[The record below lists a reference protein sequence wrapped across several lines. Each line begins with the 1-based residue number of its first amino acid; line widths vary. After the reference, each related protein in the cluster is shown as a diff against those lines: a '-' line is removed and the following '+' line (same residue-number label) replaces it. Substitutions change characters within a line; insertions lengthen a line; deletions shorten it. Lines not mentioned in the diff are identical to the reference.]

1 MSKFSFRGGI
11 HPLHDTHE
19 GKDLTRN
26 KPVRAYASKIVT
38 IPMDMHI
45 GAPSNPIVKKGEQVL
60 LGQVIAEAVGG
71 IGIPVH
77 ASVSGTVTDVSAKIM
92 MRKVPSM
99 CITIENNGLDE
110 WIPLNPLGSVE
121 SADSTKIIQAI
132 KAAGICGMGGAC
144 FPTHIKMSPP
154 PDKQVDIIILNG
166 AECET
171 YLTAD
176 FRLMLEQ
183 PQKVVDGLRIAM
195 RAMNVKRGLI
205 GIEDN
210 KPEAIDAIKKAA
222 AGRDDIEV
230 CTLKTKYPQGGEKQ
244 LIKALI
250 NKEVPAGGLPADAGA
265 VVLNVATAAAIRDA
279 VVEGMPL
286 INRIT
291 TVTGKVKEPDN
302 LLLPIG
308 TLVNEAVEACG
319 GYSQEP
325 GKIFF
330 GGSMT
335 GICAPNEEASVTKAN
350 NGLVVFNEKEAIIPP
365 EDNCIRCSRCIYA
378 CPVYLNPYA
387 MKKAF
392 DMDKMDVLENKL
404 NVKECI
410 LCGACSYICPSHQ
423 YLTPAFKD
431 AKDII
436 AARRVS
442 K

>member
-1 MSKFSFRGGI
+1 MSKFSFKGGI

-19 GKDLTRN
+19 GKELTRN
-26 KPVRAYASKIVT
+26 KPIRAYASKSVT

-45 GAPSNPIVKKGEQVL
+45 GAPSNPIVKKGDQVL
-60 LGQVIAEAVGG
+60 MGQIIAEAVGG

-77 ASVSGTVTDVSAKIM
+77 ASVSGTVTDVSGKIM

-110 WIPLNPLGSVE
+110 WVQLFPLGSVD
-121 SADSTKIIQAI
+121 SADSSKIIPAI

-154 PDKQVDIIILNG
+154 PDKQVDTIILNG

-183 PQKVVDGLRIAM
+183 PQRVVDGLRIAM

-210 KPEAIDAIKKAA
+210 KPEAIEAISKAA
-222 AGRDDIEV
+222 SGLEGIEV
-230 CTLKTKYPQGGEKQ
+230 CSLKTKYPQGGEKQ
-244 LIKALI
+244 LIKALL
-250 NKEVPAGGLPADAGA
+250 NREVPAGGLPADAGA

-279 VVEGMPL
+279 VIEGKPL
-286 INRIT
+286 VSRIT
-291 TVTGKVKEPDN
+291 TVTGKVKDPDN
-302 LLLPIG
+302 LLVSIG
-308 TLVNEAVEACG
+308 TSVNEAVQACG

-350 NGLVVFNEKEAIIPP
+350 NGLVVFDEKEAIIPP
-365 EDNCIRCSRCIYA
+365 EDNCIRCGRCIYA

-392 DMDKMDVLENKL
+392 DMDKLEELENKL

-410 LCGACSYICPSHQ
+410 LCGACSYICPAHQ

-436 AARRVS
+436 AARRAN

>member
-1 MSKFSFRGGI
+1 
-11 HPLHDTHE
+11 
-19 GKDLTRN
+19 
-26 KPVRAYASKIVT
+26 
-38 IPMDMHI
+38 
-45 GAPSNPIVKKGEQVL
+45 
-60 LGQVIAEAVGG
+60 
-71 IGIPVH
+71 
-77 ASVSGTVTDVSAKIM
+77 
-92 MRKVPSM
+92 
-99 CITIENNGLDE
+99 
-110 WIPLNPLGSVE
+110 
-121 SADSTKIIQAI
+121 
-132 KAAGICGMGGAC
+132 
-144 FPTHIKMSPP
+144 HIKMSPP
-154 PDKQVDIIILNG
+154 PDKQVDAIILNG

-183 PQKVVDGLRIAM
+183 PQRVVDGLRIAM

-210 KPEAIDAIKKAA
+210 KPEAIEAISKAA
-222 AGRDDIEV
+222 SGLEGIEV
-230 CTLKTKYPQGGEKQ
+230 CSLKTKYPQGGEKQ
-244 LIKALI
+244 LIKALL
-250 NKEVPAGGLPADAGA
+250 NREVPAGGLPADAGA

-279 VVEGMPL
+279 VIEGKPL
-286 INRIT
+286 VSRIT
-291 TVTGKVKEPDN
+291 TVTGKVKDPDN
-302 LLLPIG
+302 LLVSIG
-308 TLVNEAVEACG
+308 TSVNEAVQACG

-350 NGLVVFNEKEAIIPP
+350 NGLVVFDEKEAIIPP
-365 EDNCIRCSRCIYA
+365 EDNCIRCGRCIYA

-392 DMDKMDVLENKL
+392 DMDKLEELENKL
-404 NVKECI
+404 DVKECI
-410 LCGACSYICPSHQ
+410 LCGACSYICPAHQ

-436 AARRVS
+436 AARRAN